1 MQEMRVS
8 HETVTEEPVMQRAV
22 LERTAQDIIARLP

>member
-8 HETVTEEPVMQRAV
+8 HETMSEQPIMQHAV
-22 LERTAQDIIARLP
+22 LERTALDIVAKLP

>member
-8 HETVTEEPVMQRAV
+8 HETLTEEPVMQRTV
-22 LERTAQDIIARLP
+22 LERTATDLIRKVP